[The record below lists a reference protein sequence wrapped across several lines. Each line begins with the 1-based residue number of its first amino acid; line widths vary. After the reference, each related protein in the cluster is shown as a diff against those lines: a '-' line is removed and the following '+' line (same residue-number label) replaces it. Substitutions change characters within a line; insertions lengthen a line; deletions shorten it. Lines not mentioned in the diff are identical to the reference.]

1 MKAEQFI
8 QDHTRNCCN
17 EIGYCHNKTRNHNHA
32 FYNWLTPGHAR
43 MAVQIAR
50 EEVIE
55 NICTFLKDRIEH
67 DSIDYPM
74 ATMHLINDL
83 KRYVNDKL

>member
-8 QDHTRNCCN
+8 QDHIRNCSN
-17 EIGYCHNKTRNHNHA
+17 IEYKQGVYAPT
-32 FYNWLTPGHAR
+32 YQPWLTPGQALK
-43 MAVQIAR
+43 AVEMER

-55 NICTFLKDRIEH
+55 KVCAFLKDRIEH

-74 ATMHLINDL
+74 ATMHLIDDL
-83 KRYVNDKL
+83 ERYVKGIEL

>member
-8 QDHTRNCCN
+8 QDHTRNCSN
-17 EIGYCHNKTRNHNHA
+17 VEYKQGVYAPT
-32 FYNWLTPGHAR
+32 YQPWLTPGQALK
-43 MAVQIAR
+43 AVKMER

-67 DSIDYPM
+67 DSIGYPM
-74 ATMHLINDL
+74 ATMYLIDDL
-83 KRYVNDKL
+83 KRYMDDKL

>member
-8 QDHTRNCCN
+8 QDHTRNCSN
-17 EIGYCHNKTRNHNHA
+17 VEYKQGVYAPTYQPWI
-32 FYNWLTPGHAR
+32 TPSQALK
-43 MAVQIAR
+43 AVKIER

-55 NICTFLKDRIEH
+55 KICTFLKDRIEH

-74 ATMHLINDL
+74 ATMYLIDDL
-83 KRYVNDKL
+83 KRYMDDKL